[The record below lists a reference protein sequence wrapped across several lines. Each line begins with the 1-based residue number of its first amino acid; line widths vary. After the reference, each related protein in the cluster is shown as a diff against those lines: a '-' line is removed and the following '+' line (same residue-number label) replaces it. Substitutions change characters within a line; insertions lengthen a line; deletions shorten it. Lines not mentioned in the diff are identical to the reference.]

1 MATTTKATAT
11 AKKPVAR
18 KPAVS
23 KTTTARKPVAR
34 KPATSKTTT
43 ARKPTT
49 PRATTTRP
57 VRKSANNGPFGLLNN
72 LPKVDLNKVD
82 LPTPKQIR
90 EEITGRLDGVQ
101 EAVLAAPARAQEV
114 VIDLRVRYQARADV
128 LIERYQVRA
137 TDLRKQAEDA
147 VTLVREIVGRG

>member
-1 MATTTKATAT
+1 METTTT

-18 KPAVS
+18 KPAAR
-23 KTTTARKPVAR
+23 KTTTARKPAASKKPVAR
-34 KPATSKTTT
+34 KPA
-43 ARKPTT
+43 T

-82 LPTPKQIR
+82 LPTTKQIR
-90 EEITGRLDGVQ
+90 EEITGRLDDVQ
-101 EAVLAAPARAQEV
+101 EAVFAVPARAQEV
-114 VIDLRVRYQARADV
+114 VIDLRGRYQARADV
-128 LIERYQVRA
+128 LVGRYQVRA
-137 TDLRKQAEDA
+137 TGLLKQAGET